1 MIPDV
6 SLCLSH
12 VSRTFQGPAAS
23 LTSTTVC
30 LCPKLEIASY
40 SSLAHMW
47 GKERPSS
54 AQVFKTLETWSPR
67 WFLWADKMMC
77 WGSLNPVVSLEHLIG
92 CLFTLYLFKLLFPL
106 YQVGWKSFYLFLENV
121 KTLFLLWRV
130 IVMWQWKNSTD
141 VEKHFLVSLLPNDQ
155 ILIST

>member
-12 VSRTFQGPAAS
+12 VSRTFQEPAAS

-30 LCPKLEIASY
+30 LCPRLETANC
-40 SSLAHMW
+40 SSLAHIW
-47 GKERPSS
+47 GKERLSS
-54 AQVFKTLETWSPR
+54 AQVFKTLETWLPR
-67 WFLWADKMMC
+67 WFLLADKMIC
-77 WGSLNPVVSLEHLIG
+77 WGSLNPVVSLEPLIG
-92 CLFTLYLFKLLFPL
+92 CLFTLYLFTLLFPL
-106 YQVGWKSFYLFLENV
+106 HQVGWKSFYLFLEKI
-121 KTLFLLWRV
+121 KTLFLLWCV

-141 VEKHFLVSLLPNDQ
+141 FEKHFLVSRLTNDQ